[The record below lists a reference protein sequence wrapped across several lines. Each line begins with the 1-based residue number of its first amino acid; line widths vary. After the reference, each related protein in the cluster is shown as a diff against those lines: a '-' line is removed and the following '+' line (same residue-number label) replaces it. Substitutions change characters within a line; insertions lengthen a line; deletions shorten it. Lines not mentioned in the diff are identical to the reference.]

1 MEETLVS
8 KLIQGDEES
17 YRFIIDEYKVKI
29 LRVCYPY
36 TKDLYEAEDLS
47 QEVFMTIFKNIKNFK
62 GKCSLATYIYRI
74 SISRCLDYKRKK
86 SIKEFLVDTF
96 KIDKPAPSEDNI
108 EKNYIRDCIKKLPPR
123 LKEVVVLYY
132 YADLTQKEIG
142 SILNISEKAVEGRI
156 YRAKEK
162 LKIEFQKGEGLTW
175 RREEMI

>member
-1 MEETLVS
+1 MEETLIS

-62 GKCSLATYIYRI
+62 GKCSLSTYIYRI

-132 YADLTQKEIG
+132 YSDLTQKEIG
-142 SILNISEKAVEGRI
+142 AILNISEKAVEGRI